1 MRSYYAATLRG
12 DGEPLAIDEVYVFD
26 YFSQRRQWLSEGENR
41 VKLGAK
47 IAKKHKE
54 IIEVTVQH
62 YVTHRGY
69 AGWVWMYDGRPEND
83 ELKMYNENID

>member
-1 MRSYYAATLRG
+1 MKPKSYYAATLRG

-26 YFSQRRQWLSEGENR
+26 YFSQRKQWLSEGEDR

-54 IIEVTVQH
+54 IIEVTFQH
-62 YVTHRGY
+62 HVTHRY
-69 AGWVWMYDGRPEND
+69 AGWVWY
-83 ELKMYNENID
+83 YNGYPDTKE